1 MRRGCWWRSESPTA
15 ARPGRCRGCQ
25 QTSPLL
31 LLLQPPRLGPPRL
44 RGTELEKATSKSEP
58 NPQLKMT
65 PESAESGSGLR
76 RLLSACFP
84 LV

>member
-1 MRRGCWWRSESPTA
+1 MAAGGGPRAPLRHGEGSPEGASRRPCLL
-15 ARPGRCRGCQ
+15 
-25 QTSPLL
+25 PLL
-31 LLLQPPRLGPPRL
+31 RPPRLGPSRL

-58 NPQLKMT
+58 NPRLKMT